1 MIGSV
6 SLGVGSITI
15 VNDLD
20 LTINLVQNN
29 YESRYKIIVVDQDGE
44 FPIPIGGNV
53 LGGSIL
59 LPPYEILSVALDGNY
74 PLFMAQ
80 YYDYLEFNPYA
91 RDYISTI
98 MASIYLGHQ
107 IILYIKPD
115 LIADIPVQ
123 GVIVTY
129 LQNRC
134 YINPGIAGTVACAI
148 MGWDKIIADSYKL
161 GVISGWEYMYKFDG
175 IIGSYGELPMLVNE
189 YQQFSLKPINSEAEA
204 LEFLN
209 GIRLNIRGQQ
219 TADPFAPI
227 SEGEVKEM
235 IMPMSRADSYKAN
248 Q

>member
-1 MIGSV
+1 M
-6 SLGVGSITI
+6 VGTISI

-20 LTINLVQNN
+20 FTINLIQNN
-29 YESRYKIIVVDQDGE
+29 YENMYKIIVVDQDGE

-115 LIADIPVQ
+115 LIVDIPVQ
-123 GVIVTY
+123 GVGKDMI
-129 LQNRC
+129 
-134 YINPGIAGTVACAI
+134 
-148 MGWDKIIADSYKL
+148 L
-161 GVISGWEYMYKFDG
+161 GFQVF
-175 IIGSYGELPMLVNE
+175 
-189 YQQFSLKPINSEAEA
+189 F
-204 LEFLN
+204 
-209 GIRLNIRGQQ
+209 
-219 TADPFAPI
+219 
-227 SEGEVKEM
+227 
-235 IMPMSRADSYKAN
+235 
-248 Q
+248 

>member
-1 MIGSV
+1 M
-6 SLGVGSITI
+6 VGSITI

-20 LTINLVQNN
+20 FTVNLIQNN
-29 YESRYKIIVVDQDGE
+29 YENIYKVIVIDQDGE

-115 LIADIPVQ
+115 LIVDIPVQ
-123 GVIVTY
+123 NVIITY

-134 YINPGIAGTVACAI
+134 FINPGIGNTACAI
-148 MGWDKIIADSYKL
+148 IGWDKIIADSYKL
-161 GVISGWEYMYKFDG
+161 GVISAWEYMYKFNG
-175 IIGSYGELPMLVNE
+175 VIGSYGELPMLVNE

-204 LEFLN
+204 IEFLN
-209 GIRLNIRGQQ
+209 GIRLNVRGQGQ
-219 TADPFAPI
+219 PMPFNQQSI
-227 SEGEVKEM
+227 QGEVPEM
-235 IMPMSRADSYKAN
+235 IMPMSRTDSYRR
-248 Q
+248 